1 MEKENTPEESER
13 LFCNVIL
20 RQFER
25 IKNSNKLSE
34 DEKKLE
40 IGLLIDMLNVVH
52 ESVEKRKS
60 GRLPLAEGEARVP
73 K

>member
-1 MEKENTPEESER
+1 MEKTENNLSPEESER

-25 IKNSNKLSE
+25 IKNNNKLSE

-40 IGLLIDMLNVVH
+40 FGLLQDMLNVVH
-52 ESVEKRKS
+52 ESVKKRNK
-60 GRLPLAEGEARVP
+60 G